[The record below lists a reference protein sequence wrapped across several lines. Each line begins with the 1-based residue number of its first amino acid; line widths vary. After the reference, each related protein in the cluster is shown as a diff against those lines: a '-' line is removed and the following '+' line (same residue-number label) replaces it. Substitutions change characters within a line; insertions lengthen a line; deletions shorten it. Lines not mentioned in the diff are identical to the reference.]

1 MPANRPTTTVL
12 QCTND
17 SHTERFNLKLIQ
29 IKLFQP
35 DYFTSQG
42 SHKLAG
48 RLTGDAYALL
58 MCPIMSAWAAKSSKA
73 WLYPNMGYTA
83 LGTFLA

>member
-1 MPANRPTTTVL
+1 MRIMHMLANRPTTTVL

-17 SHTERFNLKLIQ
+17 YTEWCNLKLIQ
-29 IKLFQP
+29 TKLFQP

-48 RLTGDAYALL
+48 RLTSDAYALL
-58 MCPIMSAWAAKSSKA
+58 TCSIMSAWAAKSSKA
-73 WLYPNMGYTA
+73 WLYPNMGSIQ
-83 LGTFLA
+83 L